1 MNITLRKNKHLSL
14 AIDFKQAFDLLWQQ
28 GLLLK
33 LNRLNCPIPY
43 LLWITNFFKERTM
56 AIDLDGQLSDNIA
69 IARGAPQGS
78 VFGAIAY
85 IVAHY
90 DLQQIFE
97 RPENNHL
104 YVDDLASIYIP
115 NIFCEY
121 RNQLIDIEQRINKD
135 LENLRDYTTR
145 WHQPINNK
153 KTQFVVF
160 TNIVK
165 HPKLNIFYDGA
176 PLEQTKVF
184 KYLGYQLDSKLSFK
198 SMVDDQLKKYRQTY
212 SILKH
217 IHRQFPTF
225 FKLKHLFFS
234 TYILPHLYSLST
246 IYCLLSNTLKERL
259 NSFYRRCLRMKYHL
273 FECPTA
279 KGEMAGLEPSA
290 PQHHLGTIS
299 APSRHHSTIL
309 APSRHHRIFS
319 YQN

>member
-1 MNITLRKNKHLSL
+1 MT
-14 AIDFKQAFDLLWQQ
+14 
-28 GLLLK
+28 
-33 LNRLNCPIPY
+33 
-43 LLWITNFFKERTM
+43 
-56 AIDLDGQLSDNIA
+56 IDLDGRLSDNIA

-85 IVAHY
+85 VVAHY

-97 RPENNHL
+97 RTENNHL

-115 NIFCEY
+115 NIFCEF
-121 RNQLIDIEQRINKD
+121 RNQIIDIEQRINKD
-135 LENLRDYTTR
+135 LENLRNYATR

-153 KTQFVVF
+153 KTQCVVF
-160 TNIVK
+160 TKIVK

-198 SMVDDQLKKYRQTY
+198 TMVDDQLKKCRQTY

-225 FKLKHLFFS
+225 FKLKLLFFG
-234 TYILPHLYSLST
+234 TYIWPHLYSLST
-246 IYCLLSNTLKERL
+246 IYCLLSNTLKERP
-259 NSFYRRCLRMKYHL
+259 NSFYRRCLRMIYHL

-279 KGEMAGLEPSA
+279 DLHTKFLLPTLEEKFRKSLKKRLYSIEQHEQELLGCYLMNKNVINKTRQHYLERSCIQYLPRGRPSTRLIEFHQDT
-290 PQHHLGTIS
+290 PTFFDKLMVFVNPIPPPH
-299 APSRHHSTIL
+299 P
-309 APSRHHRIFS
+309 
-319 YQN
+319 